1 MVAMPRTRKVDWRLA
16 VGCAVLLTILFGV
29 QQSVADVSRRATDL
43 GTSFA
48 LRGIAWG
55 TWLLLLPWILRVA
68 DRHPLEGRPTPGW
81 IARSAIEGAAFA
93 LAHSLI
99 AGFTRWISGLS
110 LSPGLGA
117 VIVNTISI
125 GFATNYLRYAAILL
139 AYQAVVYHDAIR
151 ERDRRAAKLEIDL
164 AHAALANVEACLRP
178 HFLFN
183 TLNAIAAV
191 LRDDPRLA
199 EKMIGELS
207 DLLRVSLSAEPSR
220 EVRLDEELAFAEK
233 YLALERLRFQDRLR
247 VTIDAPADVRAALV
261 PHLLLQPLVE
271 NAVRHGI
278 GPLEAGGCIAVA
290 AGRENGTLRLT
301 VSDDGVGI
309 GEAAGSGGIGL
320 RGVRA
325 RLVHFYGS
333 GYRFD
338 LAPVVPHGTA
348 VNVEIPFRTV
358 GS

>member
-1 MVAMPRTRKVDWRLA
+1 VDPA
-16 VGCAVLLTILFGV
+16 
-29 QQSVADVSRRATDL
+29 
-43 GTSFA
+43 
-48 LRGIAWG
+48 
-55 TWLLLLPWILRVA
+55 VA

-99 AGFTRWISGLS
+99 AGFARWISGLS
-110 LSPGLGA
+110 LSSDLGA

-164 AHAALANVEACLRP
+164 AYAALANVEACLRP

-207 DLLRVSLSAEPSR
+207 DLLRCPCRPSR
-220 EVRLDEELAFAEK
+220 RGKCGSTKSWPSPRSTWNWSACAF
-233 YLALERLRFQDRLR
+233 R
-247 VTIDAPADVRAALV
+247 
-261 PHLLLQPLVE
+261 
-271 NAVRHGI
+271 I
-278 GPLEAGGCIAVA
+278 GCA
-290 AGRENGTLRLT
+290 
-301 VSDDGVGI
+301 
-309 GEAAGSGGIGL
+309 
-320 RGVRA
+320 
-325 RLVHFYGS
+325 
-333 GYRFD
+333 
-338 LAPVVPHGTA
+338 
-348 VNVEIPFRTV
+348 
-358 GS
+358 